1 MTMTQAMAEK
11 NKLRRRQCQGL
22 IQLLLLLAVVCL
34 SLYGSQPLPL
44 LMILATLAILII
56 LEYKSYRNYLAC
68 MSQWPQDKN
77 YIGACALAQK
87 KVHYSAIAFYAM
99 LYVILLIGLSVDLWR
114 HFAWWATPVF
124 LLVFNTLLYLQM
136 RQWQAYAN
144 WQVFLFE
151 DGIQMLL
158 PSANTF
164 KKPKE
169 PYGFIP
175 YADIRRS
182 QWIEHVKGHYYFE
195 FNTGKNYAVIQM
207 SAELKAILQ
216 ERLTNI

>member
-1 MTMTQAMAEK
+1 MTMIQAMAEK

-34 SLYGSQPLPL
+34 SLYGSQTFPL
-44 LMILATLAILII
+44 LMILTTLGILII
-56 LEYKSYRNYLAC
+56 LEYRSYKNYQAN
-68 MSQWPQDKN
+68 MSQWPLHKN

-87 KVHYSAIAFYAM
+87 KVHYSAIAFYAI

-114 HFAWWATPVF
+114 QFAWWATLVF
-124 LLVFNTLLYLQM
+124 LLVFNSLLYLQM

-158 PSANTF
+158 PSTNTF
-164 KKPKE
+164 KQPKD
-169 PYGFIP
+169 PYGFIS
-175 YADIRRS
+175 YSDIRRF
-182 QWIEHVKGHYYFE
+182 QWIEHVKGHFYFE
-195 FNTGKNYAVIQM
+195 FNTGKTYAVLQM
-207 SAELKAILQ
+207 SGDLKAILQ